1 MPSSSNASLPCRIDW
16 RPSRWLVGAL
26 CALAALAALSVMASG
41 LPALLKPMIAVIAG
55 LYGLAVARREALR
68 RPVSLDLAGAT
79 LVLREQGPL
88 LRLQAG
94 TAGGQGWSRTWWP
107 DTLSTPDRR
116 RLRLAA
122 SVSPRSGIHLPSMAA

>member
-1 MPSSSNASLPCRIDW
+1 
-16 RPSRWLVGAL
+16 VGAL

-41 LPALLKPMIAVIAG
+41 LPEQFKPMFAVIAG
-55 LYGLAVARREALR
+55 LYGLAMARRETLR

-88 LRLQAG
+88 LRLRAC
-94 TAGGQGWSRTWWP
+94 TPGGQRWSRTWWP